1 MAAAPHPPVAVYS
14 EPPMEKAIRVILIP
28 FIVYCLATSTIGL
41 NIDTASILGM
51 VFIYLYLAA
60 KRRIM
65 MAESAKA
72 QRAAADAADAANQQ
86 RRRGRR

>member
-1 MAAAPHPPVAVYS
+1 MTAAAPVAVYS
-14 EPPMEKAIRVILIP
+14 EPMVEKAIRVILIP
-28 FIVYCLATSTIGL
+28 FIVYCLATTDIGL

-65 MAESAKA
+65 MRESAKA
-72 QRAAADAADAANQQ
+72 QRAAAEAEAP
-86 RRRGRR
+86 RKGRGRR